1 MTRKR
6 FIKLLMG
13 NGWSRNW
20 ARMEAS
26 EVILD
31 NVHAARVNH
40 TWKLQGVESFH
51 RLSPV
56 PYEFCLPIELQRKYN
71 CGYYRSVSCITEK

>member
-20 ARMEAS
+20 ARMEAND
-26 EVILD
+26 VILD
-31 NVHAARVNH
+31 NKNLARINH
-40 TWKLQGVESFH
+40 NWKLHGIKSCH
-51 RLSPV
+51 RQRFV
-56 PYEFCLPIELQRKYN
+56 PYERCLPIELQEKYK
-71 CGYYRSVSCITEK
+71 CGYCKK